1 MRSPPIH
8 LGRKS
13 KHLVLIPALLY
24 GNPERLI
31 KQEGDLG
38 SLRTQR
44 AQQTLDNPALD
55 VDAELGNEDQPDG
68 RDTNNCPCISW
79 PW

>member
-1 MRSPPIH
+1 MRSLLLH
-8 LGRKS
+8 FGRKS
-13 KHLVLIPALLY
+13 KHLVLIPASLY

-31 KQEGDLG
+31 RRRLG

-44 AQQTLDNPALD
+44 AQQTLDNPALEVD
-55 VDAELGNEDQPDG
+55 VELGNEDQPDG
-68 RDTNNCPCISW
+68 RDTNNYPCISW